1 MSKMSIRFYK
11 DREVRAIWDDET
23 NKWWFS
29 AVDVVAAINEED
41 DYKKAGNYWRQLK
54 MRNKDSEFVT
64 NSNELKMTADDGKR
78 YTTAVLDQTG
88 ISQLARSIHN
98 KKANEFLE
106 WFEYSDKTID
116 GRSQKKAYE
125 LFDSP
130 VYDQVEVG
138 TTKGLQQIHA
148 FIFGGL
154 YDYAGKIRTKNIAK
168 DNFQFAPVQFLD
180 QTLKDIEVMPEN
192 TFDEIIDK
200 YVEMNIAHPFMEGN
214 GRSTRIWLDLI
225 LKKSLKKCVDWSQIE
240 KQAYLNAMKKST
252 IDSSEI
258 KSLIK
263 MALTDKIN
271 DREMFMK
278 GVDYSY
284 YYEQPGYECTVR
296 KARL

>member
-11 DREVRAIWDDET
+11 DREVRAVWDDET

-41 DYKKAGNYWRQLK
+41 DSNKSRRYWNTFKNRHEEFQSSTICRQLK
-54 MRNKDSEFVT
+54 M
-64 NSNELKMTADDGKR
+64 TAIDGKR
-78 YTTAVLDQTG
+78 YLTDAVDQET
-88 ISQLARSIHN
+88 ISKIARAINN

-130 VYDQVEVG
+130 VYDQIEVG
-138 TTKGLQQIHA
+138 TVKGLQQIHA

-180 QTLKDIEVMPEN
+180 QTLKDIEAMPEN

-225 LKKSLKKCVDWSQIE
+225 LKKNLKKCVDWSQIE
-240 KQAYLNAMKKST
+240 KQEYLDAMRRST

-258 KSLIK
+258 KRLIK
-263 MALTDKIN
+263 AALTDKIN

-284 YYEQPGYECTVR
+284 YYEQPE
-296 KARL
+296 

>member
-11 DREVRAIWDDET
+11 DREVRAVWDDET

-41 DYKKAGNYWRQLK
+41 DSNKSRRYWNTFKNRHEEFQSSTICRQLK
-54 MRNKDSEFVT
+54 M
-64 NSNELKMTADDGKR
+64 TAIDGKR
-78 YTTAVLDQTG
+78 YLTDAVDQET
-88 ISQLARSIHN
+88 ISKIARAINN

-130 VYDQVEVG
+130 VYSQIEVG

-180 QTLKDIEVMPEN
+180 QTLKDVEAMPEN

-225 LKKSLKKCVDWSQIE
+225 LKKNLKKCVDWSQIE
-240 KQAYLNAMKKST
+240 KQEYLDAMKHST
-252 IDSSEI
+252 ADSSEI
-258 KSLIK
+258 KRLIEA
-263 MALTDKIN
+263 ALTDKIN

-278 GVDYSY
+278 GIDYSY
-284 YYEQPGYECTVR
+284 YYEQPEQ
-296 KARL
+296 

>member
-11 DREVRAIWDDET
+11 DREVRAVWDDET

-29 AVDVVAAINEED
+29 AVDVVAAINEES

-130 VYDQVEVG
+130 VYDQIEVG

-180 QTLKDIEVMPEN
+180 QTLKDIEAMPEN

-225 LKKSLKKCVDWSQIE
+225 LKKNLKKCVDWSQIE
-240 KQAYLNAMKKST
+240 KQEYLDAMKHST
-252 IDSSEI
+252 TDSSGI
-258 KSLIK
+258 KRLIK
-263 MALTDKIN
+263 AALTDKIN

-278 GVDYSY
+278 GIDYSY
-284 YYEQPGYECTVR
+284 YYEQPEQ
-296 KARL
+296 

>member
-11 DREVRAIWDDET
+11 DREVRAVWDDET

-29 AVDVVAAINEED
+29 AVDVVAAINGED
-41 DYKKAGNYWRQLK
+41 DPNKSRRYWNTFKSRHEEFQSSTICRQLK
-54 MRNKDSEFVT
+54 M
-64 NSNELKMTADDGKR
+64 TAIDGKR
-78 YTTAVLDQTG
+78 YLTDAVDQET
-88 ISQLARSIHN
+88 IFKIARAINN

-130 VYDQVEVG
+130 VYDQIEVG

-180 QTLKDIEVMPEN
+180 QTLKDIEAMPEN

-225 LKKSLKKCVDWSQIE
+225 LKKNLAKCVDWSQIE
-240 KQAYLNAMKKST
+240 KQEYLDAMRHST
-252 IDSSEI
+252 TDSSKI
-258 KSLIK
+258 KRLIK
-263 MALTDKIN
+263 AALTNKIN

-278 GVDYSY
+278 GIDYSY
-284 YYEQPGYECTVR
+284 YYEQPEQ
-296 KARL
+296 

>member
-29 AVDVVAAINEED
+29 AVDVVAAINEES

-130 VYDQVEVG
+130 VYDQIEVG

-180 QTLKDIEVMPEN
+180 QTLKDIEAMPEN

-225 LKKSLKKCVDWSQIE
+225 LKKNLKKCVDWSQIK

-252 IDSSEI
+252 TDSSEI

-284 YYEQPGYECTVR
+284 YYEQPE
-296 KARL
+296 

>member
-11 DREVRAIWDDET
+11 DREVRAVWDDET

-41 DYKKAGNYWRQLK
+41 DSNKSRRYWNTFKNRHEEFQSSTICRQLK
-54 MRNKDSEFVT
+54 M
-64 NSNELKMTADDGKR
+64 TAIDGKR
-78 YTTAVLDQTG
+78 YLTDAVDQET
-88 ISQLARSIHN
+88 ISKIARAINN

-130 VYDQVEVG
+130 VYDQIEVG
-138 TTKGLQQIHA
+138 TAKGLQQIHA

-180 QTLKDIEVMPEN
+180 QTLKDIEAMPEN

-225 LKKSLKKCVDWSQIE
+225 LKKNLKKCVDWSQIE

-252 IDSSEI
+252 TNSSEI

-263 MALTDKIN
+263 IALTDKIN

-284 YYEQPGYECTVR
+284 YYEQSE
-296 KARL
+296 

>member
-11 DREVRAIWDDET
+11 DREVRAVWDDET

-29 AVDVVAAINEED
+29 AVDVVAAINEES

-130 VYDQVEVG
+130 VYDQIEVG

-180 QTLKDIEVMPEN
+180 QTLKDIEALPEN

-225 LKKSLKKCVDWSQIE
+225 LKKNLKKCVDWSQIE
-240 KQAYLNAMKKST
+240 KQEYLDAMKHST
-252 IDSSEI
+252 TDSSEI
-258 KSLIK
+258 KRLIK
-263 MALTDKIN
+263 AALTDKIN
-271 DREMFMK
+271 DRDMFMK
-278 GVDYSY
+278 GIDYSY
-284 YYEQPGYECTVR
+284 YYEQPEQ
-296 KARL
+296 

>member
-11 DREVRAIWDDET
+11 DREVRAVWDDET

-29 AVDVVAAINEED
+29 AVDVVAAINEES

-78 YTTAVLDQTG
+78 YTTAVLDQIG

-130 VYDQVEVG
+130 VYDQIEVG

-180 QTLKDIEVMPEN
+180 QTLKDIEAMPEN

-225 LKKSLKKCVDWSQIE
+225 LKKNLKKCVDWSQIE

-252 IDSSEI
+252 TDSSEI

-284 YYEQPGYECTVR
+284 YYEQPE
-296 KARL
+296 

>member
-11 DREVRAIWDDET
+11 DREVRAVWDDET

-29 AVDVVAAINEED
+29 AVDIVAAINEED

-54 MRNKDSEFVT
+54 LRNKDSEFVT
-64 NSNELKMTADDGKR
+64 NSNELKMTAGDGKR
-78 YTTAVLDQTG
+78 YVTAVLDQAG
-88 ISQLARSIHN
+88 ISQLARTIHN
-98 KKANEFLE
+98 KKADEFLE

-130 VYDQVEVG
+130 VYDQIEVG

-154 YDYAGKIRTKNIAK
+154 YDFAGKIRTKNIAK

-180 QTLKDIEVMPEN
+180 QTLKDIEAMPET

-200 YVEMNIAHPFMEGN
+200 YIEMNIAHPFMEGN
-214 GRSTRIWLDLI
+214 GRSTRIWLDLV
-225 LKKSLKKCVDWSQIE
+225 LKKNLKKCVDWSQIE
-240 KQAYLNAMKKST
+240 KQDYLSAMKKST
-252 IDSSEI
+252 NDSTDI
-258 KSLIK
+258 KKLVK
-263 MALTDKIN
+263 AALTDKID
-271 DREMFMK
+271 DREMFME

-284 YYEQPGYECTVR
+284 YYEQPE
-296 KARL
+296 

>member
-11 DREVRAIWDDET
+11 DREVRAVWDDET

-29 AVDVVAAINEED
+29 AVDVVAAINEES

-130 VYDQVEVG
+130 VYNQIEVG

-180 QTLKDIEVMPEN
+180 QTLKDIEAMPEN

-225 LKKSLKKCVDWSQIE
+225 LKKNLKKCVDWSQIE

-252 IDSSEI
+252 TDSSEI
-258 KSLIK
+258 KSLVK
-263 MALTDKIN
+263 TALTDKIN

-284 YYEQPGYECTVR
+284 YYEQPEQ
-296 KARL
+296 

>member
-11 DREVRAIWDDET
+11 DREVRAVWDDET

-29 AVDVVAAINEED
+29 AVDVVAAINEENN
-41 DYKKAGNYWRQLK
+41 YKKAGNYWRQLK

-78 YTTAVLDQTG
+78 YTTAVLDQAG
-88 ISQLARSIHN
+88 ISQLTRSIHN

-130 VYDQVEVG
+130 VYNQIEVG

-180 QTLKDIEVMPEN
+180 QTLKDIEAMPES

-225 LKKSLKKCVDWSQIE
+225 LKKNLAKCVDWSQIE
-240 KQAYLNAMKKST
+240 KQEYLDAMKHST
-252 IDSSEI
+252 TDSSEI
-258 KSLIK
+258 KRLIK
-263 MALTDKIN
+263 AALTDKIN

-284 YYEQPGYECTVR
+284 YYEQPEQ
-296 KARL
+296 

>member
-11 DREVRAIWDDET
+11 DREVRAVWDDET

-29 AVDVVAAINEED
+29 AVDVVAAINEES

-78 YTTAVLDQTG
+78 YMATVLDQTG
-88 ISQLARSIHN
+88 ISQLARSVHN

-130 VYDQVEVG
+130 VYDQIEVG

-168 DNFQFAPVQFLD
+168 DSFQFAPVQFLN
-180 QTLKDIEVMPEN
+180 QTLKDIEAMPEN

-225 LKKSLKKCVDWSQIE
+225 LKKNLKKCVDWSQIE

-252 IDSSEI
+252 TDSSEI

-284 YYEQPGYECTVR
+284 YYEQPEQ
-296 KARL
+296 

>member
-11 DREVRAIWDDET
+11 DREVRAVWDDET

-41 DYKKAGNYWRQLK
+41 DSNKSRRYWNTFKNRHEEFQSSTICRQLK
-54 MRNKDSEFVT
+54 M
-64 NSNELKMTADDGKR
+64 TAIDGKR
-78 YTTAVLDQTG
+78 YLTDAVDQET
-88 ISQLARSIHN
+88 ISKIARAINN

-130 VYDQVEVG
+130 VYDQIEVG

-180 QTLKDIEVMPEN
+180 QTLKDIEAMPEN

-200 YVEMNIAHPFMEGN
+200 YVEMNITHPFMEGN

-225 LKKSLKKCVDWSQIE
+225 LKKNLAKCVDWSQIE

-252 IDSSEI
+252 TDSSEI

-278 GVDYSY
+278 GIDYSY
-284 YYEQPGYECTVR
+284 YYEQPEQ
-296 KARL
+296 

>member
-11 DREVRAIWDDET
+11 DREVRAVWDDET

-29 AVDVVAAINEED
+29 AVDVVAAINEES

-130 VYDQVEVG
+130 VYDQIEVG

-180 QTLKDIEVMPEN
+180 QTLKNIEAMPEN
-192 TFDEIIDK
+192 TFDKIIDK

-225 LKKSLKKCVDWSQIE
+225 LKKNLAKCVDWSQIE
-240 KQAYLNAMKKST
+240 KQEYLDAMKHST
-252 IDSSEI
+252 TDSSEI
-258 KSLIK
+258 KRLIK
-263 MALTDKIN
+263 AALTDKIN

-278 GVDYSY
+278 GIDYSY
-284 YYEQPGYECTVR
+284 YYEQPE
-296 KARL
+296 

>member
-1 MSKMSIRFYK
+1 MSIRFYK
-11 DREVRAIWDDET
+11 DREVRAVWDDET

-29 AVDVVAAINEED
+29 AVDVVAAINEES

-54 MRNKDSEFVT
+54 MRNKDREFVT

-130 VYDQVEVG
+130 VYDQIEVG

-168 DNFQFAPVQFLD
+168 DSFQFAPVQFLD
-180 QTLKDIEVMPEN
+180 QTLRDIEAMPEN

-225 LKKSLKKCVDWSQIE
+225 LKKNLAKCVDWSQIE
-240 KQAYLNAMKKST
+240 KQEYLDAMKHST
-252 IDSSEI
+252 VDSSEI
-258 KSLIK
+258 KRLIK
-263 MALTDKIN
+263 AALTDKIN

-278 GVDYSY
+278 GIDYSY
-284 YYEQPGYECTVR
+284 YYEQPEQ
-296 KARL
+296 

>member
-11 DREVRAIWDDET
+11 DREVRAVWDDET

-29 AVDVVAAINEED
+29 AVDVVAAINEES

-130 VYDQVEVG
+130 VYDQIEVG

-180 QTLKDIEVMPEN
+180 QTLKDIEAMPEN

-225 LKKSLKKCVDWSQIE
+225 LKKNLKKCVDWSQIE
-240 KQAYLNAMKKST
+240 KQEYLDAMKHST
-252 IDSSEI
+252 TDSSGI
-258 KSLIK
+258 KRLIK
-263 MALTDKIN
+263 AALTDKIN

-278 GVDYSY
+278 GIDYSY
-284 YYEQPGYECTVR
+284 YYEQPE
-296 KARL
+296 

>member
-1 MSKMSIRFYK
+1 MSIRFYK
-11 DREVRAIWDDET
+11 DREVRAVWDDET
-23 NKWWFS
+23 GQWWFS

-41 DYKKAGNYWRQLK
+41 NAGKSRRYWNTFKTRHEEFQSSTICRQ
-54 MRNKDSEFVT
+54 
-64 NSNELKMTADDGKR
+64 LKMTADDGKR
-78 YTTAVLDQTG
+78 YLTDAVGQET
-88 ISQLARSIHN
+88 ISKIARTIGN

-106 WFEYSDKTID
+106 WFEYSDNTID

-130 VYDQVEVG
+130 VYDQIEVG
-138 TTKGLQQIHA
+138 TVKGLQQIHA

-154 YDYAGKIRTKNIAK
+154 YDFAGKIRTKNIAK

-180 QTLKDIEVMPEN
+180 QTLKEIEKMSEA

-200 YVEMNIAHPFMEGN
+200 YVEMNIAHPFVEGN

-225 LKKSLKKCVDWSQIE
+225 LKKNLKKCVDWSQIE
-240 KQAYLNAMKKST
+240 KQDYLGAMKKST
-252 IDSSEI
+252 VDSSEV
-258 KSLIK
+258 KGLIK
-263 MALTDKIN
+263 AALTGKIN

-284 YYEQPGYECTVR
+284 YYEQEE
-296 KARL
+296 

>member
-11 DREVRAIWDDET
+11 DREVRAVWDDET

-29 AVDVVAAINEED
+29 AVDVVAAINEES

-54 MRNKDSEFVT
+54 MRNKDSEFVI

-130 VYDQVEVG
+130 VYDQIEVG

-168 DNFQFAPVQFLD
+168 DNFQFAPVQFLG

-225 LKKSLKKCVDWSQIE
+225 LKKNLKKCVDWSQIE

-252 IDSSEI
+252 TDSSEI

-284 YYEQPGYECTVR
+284 YYEQPEQ
-296 KARL
+296 

>member
-11 DREVRAIWDDET
+11 DREVRAVWDDET

-29 AVDVVAAINEED
+29 AVDVVAAINEET

-54 MRNKDSEFVT
+54 SRNKDSEFVT

-78 YTTAVLDQTG
+78 YMTAVLDQTG
-88 ISQLARSIHN
+88 ISQLARVMHN
-98 KKANEFLE
+98 KQANDFLE

-130 VYDQVEVG
+130 AYDQIEVG

-154 YDYAGKIRTKNIAK
+154 YDFAGKIRTKNIAK
-168 DNFQFAPVQFLD
+168 DNFQFAPVQFLG
-180 QTLKDIEVMPEN
+180 QTLQNIETRPE
-192 TFDEIIDK
+192 TPFDEIIDK

-225 LKKSLKKCVDWSQIE
+225 LKKHLQKCVDWSQIE
-240 KQAYLNAMKKST
+240 KQDYLSAMKKST
-252 IDSSEI
+252 IDSSAI
-258 KSLIK
+258 KKLIK
-263 MALTDKIN
+263 AALTDKIN

-284 YYEQPGYECTVR
+284 YYEQSE
-296 KARL
+296 

>member
-1 MSKMSIRFYK
+1 MGKMSIRFYK
-11 DREVRAIWDDET
+11 DREVRAVWDDET

-29 AVDVVAAINEED
+29 AVDVIAAINEEN

-54 MRNKDSEFVT
+54 SRNKDNQFVT

-78 YTTAVLDQTG
+78 YATAVLDQAG
-88 ISQLARSIHN
+88 ISQLARAIHN
-98 KKANEFLE
+98 QKANEFLE

-130 VYDQVEVG
+130 VYDQIEVG
-138 TTKGLQQIHA
+138 TVKGLQQIHA

-168 DNFQFAPVQFLD
+168 DNFQFAPAQFLD
-180 QTLKDIEVMPEN
+180 QTLKGIEAMPEA

-225 LKKSLKKCVDWSQIE
+225 LKKNLKKCVDWSQIE
-240 KQAYLNAMKKST
+240 KQVYLDAMRKSPV
-252 IDSSEI
+252 DSSDI
-258 KSLIK
+258 KKLIK
-263 MALTDKIN
+263 AALTDKID
-271 DREMFMK
+271 DRETFMK
-278 GVDYSY
+278 GIDYSY
-284 YYEQPGYECTVR
+284 YYEQV
-296 KARL
+296 A

>member
-11 DREVRAIWDDET
+11 DREVRAVWDDET

-41 DYKKAGNYWRQLK
+41 NSNKSRRYWNTFKNRHEEFQLSTICRQLK
-54 MRNKDSEFVT
+54 M
-64 NSNELKMTADDGKR
+64 TAIDGKR
-78 YTTAVLDQTG
+78 YLTDAVDQET
-88 ISQLARSIHN
+88 ISKIARAINN

-130 VYDQVEVG
+130 VYDQIEVG

-180 QTLKDIEVMPEN
+180 QTLKDIEAMPEN

-225 LKKSLKKCVDWSQIE
+225 LKKNLAKCVDWSQIE
-240 KQAYLNAMKKST
+240 KQEYLDAMKHST
-252 IDSSEI
+252 VDSSKI
-258 KSLIK
+258 KRLIK
-263 MALTDKIN
+263 AALTDKIN

-278 GVDYSY
+278 GIDYSY
-284 YYEQPGYECTVR
+284 YYEQPEHRIHG
-296 KARL
+296 

>member
-11 DREVRAIWDDET
+11 DREVRAVWDDET

-29 AVDVVAAINEED
+29 AVDVAAAINEED
-41 DYKKAGNYWRQLK
+41 DSNKSRRYWNTFKNRHEEFQSSTICRQLK
-54 MRNKDSEFVT
+54 M
-64 NSNELKMTADDGKR
+64 TAIDGKR
-78 YTTAVLDQTG
+78 YLTDAVDQET
-88 ISQLARSIHN
+88 ISKIARAINN

-130 VYDQVEVG
+130 VYDQIEVG

-180 QTLKDIEVMPEN
+180 RTLKDIEAMPEN

-225 LKKSLKKCVDWSQIE
+225 LKKNLKKCVDWSQIE
-240 KQAYLNAMKKST
+240 KQEYLDAMKHST
-252 IDSSEI
+252 ADSSEI
-258 KSLIK
+258 KRLIK
-263 MALTDKIN
+263 AALTDKIN

-278 GVDYSY
+278 GIDYSY
-284 YYEQPGYECTVR
+284 YYEQPEQ
-296 KARL
+296 

>member
-11 DREVRAIWDDET
+11 DREVRAVWDDKT

-29 AVDVVAAINEED
+29 AVDVVAAINEES

-78 YTTAVLDQTG
+78 YTTAALDQTG

-154 YDYAGKIRTKNIAK
+154 YDYAGRIRTKNIAK
-168 DNFQFAPVQFLD
+168 DNFQFAPVQFLG
-180 QTLKDIEVMPEN
+180 QTLKDIEAMPEN

-225 LKKSLKKCVDWSQIE
+225 LKKNLKKCVDWSQIE

-252 IDSSEI
+252 TDSSEI
-258 KSLIK
+258 KRLIK
-263 MALTDKIN
+263 AALTDKIN

-278 GVDYSY
+278 GIDYSY
-284 YYEQPGYECTVR
+284 YYEQPEQ
-296 KARL
+296 